1 MRNTL
6 ITALLLAVGTF
17 SLSAQADVETAKA
30 FARKYAVVAK
40 NINPDFKGFIP
51 ELGHAFFKREFTIK
65 GKQVS
70 CSSCHTDNP
79 ANPGKHIVTGKA
91 IKPLSPVVEKSRFT
105 SVDKV
110 EEKFVEHCNDILGRD
125 CTALEKGNYIAYLLT
140 VKFDAEGKD
149 TPTK

>member
-1 MRNTL
+1 MRNKL
-6 ITALLLAVGTF
+6 IMALLFAVGTF

-51 ELGHAFFKREFTIK
+51 ELGRAFFKREFTVK

-79 ANPGKHIVTGKA
+79 ANPGKHIVTGKP

-125 CTALEKGNYIAYLLT
+125 CTAQEKGNYIAYLLT
-140 VKFDAEGKD
+140 VKFDTAGKD
-149 TPTK
+149 TPAK